1 MAAIAIDWASSDVSD
16 GQLTVA
22 FTEKPSKDWTER
34 LQAVIERLAPRG
46 SGWGDIKIGKKK
58 LRIDAVQPGSEDD
71 LRHFLDSA
79 ILQANASSDE
89 DEDEDTPADARSERD
104 QALTDAFRAFADS

>member
-1 MAAIAIDWASSDVSD
+1 MGAIAIDWASSDVSE
-16 GQLTVA
+16 GRLTVA

-34 LQAVIERLAPRG
+34 LQAVIERLALSG
-46 SGWGDIKIGKKK
+46 SGWSEIEIGRKK
-58 LRIDAVQPGSEDD
+58 LRIDAVQPGSEAD

-79 ILQANASSDE
+79 LLQANASSDE
-89 DEDEDTPADARSERD
+89 DDDEDTPADARSERD